1 MEENKQNGAEDTP
14 NSLDEAAEIAQI
26 NKHIQQQQ
34 EQIEILNESTKQ
46 NLIKRQSM
54 KQELYENYQQI
65 KTIRASIDSRIINQ
79 DIRDFLELVIK
90 NNFLES

>member
-1 MEENKQNGAEDTP
+1 MEENKQNGGEDTP

-54 KQELYENYQQI
+54 KQELYENY
-65 KTIRASIDSRIINQ
+65 
-79 DIRDFLELVIK
+79 
-90 NNFLES
+90 